1 MRLQKMKKTKWL
13 ILILA
18 VLLMLGGCAKT
29 PETGGGE
36 PSATAAVTPTPTPE
50 TTVNPVSGTGK
61 PLSYY
66 VSLKPEIIEP
76 FTLDDWTFCGLTYQM
91 TKEEAVGTLGEPNSS
106 EMIEWA
112 ADGSLYEYQYY
123 DFGWVAYQEGLLE
136 LAGITEPGYTGP
148 RGVAVGD
155 SLEDVLKKFCTT
167 VEKSDEDTIIF
178 YRENSGRDNEAALPP
193 CGVLSIY
200 DNKFLSYTW
209 SDVAEYDGQD
219 ITDLESY
226 IPYMTDYSFYMYFD
240 ENDIL
245 TAYYLTYGAA
255 AE

>member
-1 MRLQKMKKTKWL
+1 MKKTKWL

-18 VLLMLGGCAKT
+18 ALLMLGGCART
-29 PETGGGE
+29 PETVEE
-36 PSATAAVTPTPTPE
+36 PSASAAVTPTPEATKS
-50 TTVNPVSGTGK
+50 TVSISGK

-66 VSLKPEIIEP
+66 ASLKPEINEP

-91 TKEEAVGTLGEPNSS
+91 TAAETAATLGEPNSS

-136 LAGITEPGYTGP
+136 LAGITAPGYPGP

-155 SLEDVLKKFCTT
+155 TLEDVLKKFCTT
-167 VEKSDEDTIIF
+167 VEKSDENTIIF
-178 YRENSGRDNEAALPP
+178 YRENSGRDSDAALPP
-193 CGVLSIY
+193 CGVLTIY
-200 DNKFLSYTW
+200 ENKFLSYTW
-209 SDVAEYDGQD
+209 SDAAEYDGQD
-219 ITDLESY
+219 IADLEAY

-245 TAYYLTYGAA
+245 TAYYLTYGAS